1 MSVDLVLG
9 IIGLCGG
16 LLCAGADVLLDL
28 KGAGN
33 EKYGP
38 GGIMDTNWEKMALW
52 RFKTSLWVAAVATPM
67 YMMGC
72 VALYRQIAQNDT
84 TLANVLGICAL
95 VGSCGTM
102 FIHASLCYFP
112 IMSKTLTARQVA
124 QDTIGQTI
132 NVLYRTMLV
141 PFLALWLLL
150 VVGLSG
156 IVIYAIV
163 TGALALPWGFILLT
177 PLCLVIVGV
186 LLRLVNRKVFADL
199 PGICMPS
206 IGLGMLGLMA
216 AISAMS

>member
-1 MSVDLVLG
+1 VNANLVLG

-28 KGAGN
+28 KGAKN
-33 EKYGP
+33 KKYGP
-38 GGIMDTNWEKMALW
+38 GGVMDTNWKKMALW
-52 RFKTSLWVAAVATPM
+52 RFKASLWVAALATPM

-72 VALYRQIAQNDT
+72 VALYREIAQNDAV
-84 TLANVLGICAL
+84 LADIFGICAII
-95 VGSCGTM
+95 GSCGTM

-112 IMSKTLTARQVA
+112 IMSKTLSAEQVPT
-124 QDTIGQTI
+124 DTIGKTI

-150 VVGLSG
+150 VGGLSG
-156 IVIYAIV
+156 IVAYAIL

-177 PLCLVIVGV
+177 PLCLVIVGI
-186 LLRLVNRKVFADL
+186 LLRLVNRRVFADL

-216 AISAMS
+216 ALSALG